1 MTSHLKSLRISLT
14 IRVNGLEFREVFLR
28 RCVDDRQNW
37 RVAISDRCVGCFAL
51 HQGFELEIRP
61 ERCVET
67 DWQRISL
74 TDLRIAALKKAQN
87 GADELEQVIPTT
99 CGQWETPTRTDIGI
113 IERIPVEGDSSH
125 VERLAGALSQAR
137 IRFQMVGGLASPGQ
151 SAGHMTVVVSSL
163 PAARVWLWRSGF
175 LESSESR
182 WVLIDSQTGWKVRL
196 LEGTRR
202 ASAERD
208 G

>member
-1 MTSHLKSLRISLT
+1 VTSHLKSLRISLT
-14 IRVNGLEFREVFLR
+14 IRVNGLEFREVILC

-51 HQGFELEIRP
+51 HEGFQLESRSDGSL
-61 ERCVET
+61 ET

-74 TDLRIAALKKAQN
+74 ADLRIAALEEAQI
-87 GADELEQVIPTT
+87 GAHELEQVAPTT
-99 CGQWETPTRTDIGI
+99 CGQWEAPTRADSGI

-125 VERLAGALSQAR
+125 VDRLTRALSLAQ
-137 IRFQMVGGLASPGQ
+137 IRFQVAGGLASPGQ
-151 SAGHMTVVVSSL
+151 KTGHLTVVVSSL
-163 PAARVWLWRSGF
+163 PAARVWLWHAGF
-175 LESSESR
+175 LESPESR
-182 WVLIDSQTGWKVRL
+182 RVLIDSRTGWKVRL

-202 ASAERD
+202 SSTERD